1 MRAFSIKDAG
11 TLYDAGGEPVGEA
24 KPLLHLAQ
32 RQNAAIRR
40 QQAAIELDHDR
51 LPARPGDRPG
61 NGNIG
66 SFMAGVA
73 SLKSRELASI
83 TRFYVISDI

>member
-1 MRAFSIKDAG
+1 M
-11 TLYDAGGEPVGEA
+11 
-24 KPLLHLAQ
+24 
-32 RQNAAIRR
+32 
-40 QQAAIELDHDR
+40 QAASR
-51 LPARPGDRPG
+51 LARRSRCSTSRNAKTPPSEESKPPSNLTSTCLPETGDNPG

-73 SLKSRELASI
+73 SLKSRESASI

>member
-1 MRAFSIKDAG
+1 LTTTGF
-11 TLYDAGGEPVGEA
+11 
-24 KPLLHLAQ
+24 PLA
-32 RQNAAIRR
+32 
-40 QQAAIELDHDR
+40 
-51 LPARPGDRPG
+51 GDRPG

-73 SLKSRELASI
+73 SLKSRESASI